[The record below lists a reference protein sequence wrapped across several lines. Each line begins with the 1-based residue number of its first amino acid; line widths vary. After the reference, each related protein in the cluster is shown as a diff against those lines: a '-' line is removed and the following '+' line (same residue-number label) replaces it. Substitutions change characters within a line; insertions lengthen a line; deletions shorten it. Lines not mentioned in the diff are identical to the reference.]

1 VLVLE
6 AALRR
11 SFLLVHERMNRLEHP
26 TASGDDDGVPSR
38 ARGAERPAADS
49 AADAPS
55 RDFELTALYARV
67 SRLEYE
73 SEFYRQQLRALIRS
87 LSWRLTL
94 PLRLLS
100 SLVRMKPPPGRFS
113 WAAGETTTREYF
125 KFGGSREDL
134 PILRQH
140 AEDLATLRDDPL
152 FDPGLYLPLEWTRTG
167 AIVAFLEQWSSHES
181 RLPSAGLVLRRPCPG
196 FHPQI
201 YAHAHAGAYDT
212 TVINPLAHF
221 IRSGRPDG
229 PWRHDVIIPT
239 SAARAPGGHDVPPA
253 ALHAHFHYPELA
265 QDLVRRIAPH
275 GARCDLLLSTDEAR
289 KVNVLREATSG
300 YRRGEVKTRIV
311 PNRGRDI
318 GAFLTGFGDEIVARY
333 EIIGH
338 VHGKRSLHGGGLDP
352 FFGERWREFL
362 WQNLIGG
369 RDRSMDVVL
378 AHLAADARLGL
389 VFPEDPYLHAWDGNG
404 PAAEKLAARMG
415 MTDPLA
421 PYFDFPTGTMFWART
436 AALKPLFAL
445 GLGWEDYPREPAAND
460 GTILNAIER
469 LLPFVAGHAGYRFA
483 TTHVPGVTR

>member
-1 VLVLE
+1 
-6 AALRR
+6 
-11 SFLLVHERMNRLEHP
+11 MIP
-26 TASGDDDGVPSR
+26 KSGNP
-38 ARGAERPAADS
+38 
-49 AADAPS
+49 ADAPA
-55 RDFELTALYARV
+55 RDVELSALYARV
-67 SRLEYE
+67 SQLEYE
-73 SEFYRQQLRALIRS
+73 SEFYRQQHRTLLHS
-87 LSWRLTL
+87 LSWRITR

-100 SLVRMKPPPGRFS
+100 SLLRRKSEPDRFS
-113 WAAGETTTREYF
+113 WASGETSRREYF
-125 KFGGSREDL
+125 QFGRSDEDL
-134 PILRQH
+134 RILRQH

-152 FDPGLYLPLEWTRTG
+152 FDPSMSLPLEWTRTG
-167 AIVAFLEQWSSHES
+167 AIVAFLEQWSTHEG

-212 TVINPLAHF
+212 TVVNPLAHF

-229 PWRHDVIIPT
+229 PWRHDVITPA
-239 SAARAPGGHDVPPA
+239 SAPRAPEPHNVPPA

-265 QDLVRRIAPH
+265 ADLVRRVAPS
-275 GARCDLLLSTDEAR
+275 GARCDLLLSADEAG
-289 KVNVLREATSG
+289 KVEVLRAAASG
-300 YRRGEVKTRIV
+300 YSRGEVKIRMV

-318 GAFLTGFGDEIVARY
+318 GAFLTGFGDDIVGRY

-362 WQNLIGG
+362 WQNLIGA
-369 RDRSMDVVL
+369 RDLSMDAVL
-378 AHLAADARLGL
+378 ARLADDAKLGL
-389 VFPEDPYLHAWDGNG
+389 VFPEDPYLHGWDGNMA
-404 PAAEKLAARMG
+404 AAEQLAARMG
-415 MTDPLA
+415 MTEPLP

-460 GTILNAIER
+460 GTILNAVER
-469 LLPFVAGHAGYRFA
+469 LLPFVAGHTGYRFA

>member
-1 VLVLE
+1 
-6 AALRR
+6 
-11 SFLLVHERMNRLEHP
+11 MNRAESERS
-26 TASGDDDGVPSR
+26 TASLDGGVS
-38 ARGAERPAADS
+38 PAAMGAPRAEHAAASS
-49 AADAPS
+49 AADAS
-55 RDFELTALYARV
+55 ARDLELTALYARV
-67 SRLEYE
+67 SQLEYE
-73 SEFYRQQLRALIRS
+73 AEFYRQQHRTLLHS
-87 LSWRLTL
+87 LSWRLTR

-100 SLVRMKPPPGRFS
+100 SLLRRKSVPDRFS
-113 WAAGETTTREYF
+113 WAAGETSRREYYR
-125 KFGGSREDL
+125 FGRSDEDL
-134 PILRQH
+134 RILRQH

-152 FDPGLYLPLEWTRTG
+152 FDPSLSLPLEWTRTG
-167 AIVAFLEQWSSHES
+167 AIVAFLEQWSTHES

-201 YAHAHAGAYDT
+201 YAHGHAGTYDT

-239 SAARAPGGHDVPPA
+239 SATGAPEQSNVPPA

-265 QDLVRRIAPH
+265 QDLVRRIASR

-289 KVNVLREATSG
+289 KVEILRAAAAG
-300 YRRGEVKTRIV
+300 YSRGEVKIRIV

-318 GAFLTGFGDEIVARY
+318 GAFLTGFRDDIVDRY

-362 WQNLIGG
+362 WQNLVGG
-369 RDRSMDVVL
+369 RDRSMDIVL
-378 AHLAADARLGL
+378 AHLADDEKLGL
-389 VFPEDPYLHAWDGNG
+389 VFPEDPYLHGWDGNL
-404 PAAEKLAARMG
+404 PAAEKLAGGMG
-415 MTDPLA
+415 MTEPL
-421 PYFDFPTGTMFWART
+421 PLYFDFPTGTMFWART

-445 GLGWEDYPREPAAND
+445 GLGWEDYPREPAPND

-469 LLPFVAGHAGYRFA
+469 LLPFVARHAGYRFA

>member
-1 VLVLE
+1 
-6 AALRR
+6 
-11 SFLLVHERMNRLEHP
+11 MNRSEHP
-26 TASGDDDGVPSR
+26 TGSDDGEVSGAASR
-38 ARGAERPAADS
+38 ARGEEHTVTGS
-49 AADAPS
+49 AADAPE
-55 RDFELTALYARV
+55 RDVELTALYARV
-67 SRLEYE
+67 SQLEYE
-73 SEFYRQQLRALIRS
+73 SEFYRQQHRALIRS
-87 LSWRLTL
+87 LSWRLTR

-100 SLVRMKPPPGRFS
+100 SLLRRKSQPSRFS
-113 WAAGETTTREYF
+113 WAAGETTSREYF
-125 KFGGSREDL
+125 QFGGSGEDL
-134 PILRQH
+134 RMLRQH

-167 AIVAFLEQWSSHES
+167 AIVAFLEQWSTHE
-181 RLPSAGLVLRRPCPG
+181 RKLPSAGLVLRRPCPG

-201 YAHAHAGAYDT
+201 YAHAHASVYDT
-212 TVINPLAHF
+212 KVINPLAHF

-229 PWRHDVIIPT
+229 PWRHDVIMPT
-239 SAARAPGGHDVPPA
+239 SAMRTPEQHDVPPA

-265 QDLVRRIAPH
+265 ADLVRRIAPH
-275 GARCDLLLSTDEAR
+275 GARCDLLLSTDEAG
-289 KVNVLREATSG
+289 KGEVLRAAASG
-300 YRRGEVKTRIV
+300 YPRGEVKIRVV

-369 RDRSMDVVL
+369 RDRTMDVVL
-378 AHLAADARLGL
+378 AHLADDARLGL
-389 VFPEDPYLHAWDGNG
+389 VFPEDPYLHGWDGNR

-415 MTDPLA
+415 MSDPLL

-445 GLGWEDYPREPAAND
+445 GLGWGDYPREPAPND

>member
-1 VLVLE
+1 
-6 AALRR
+6 
-11 SFLLVHERMNRLEHP
+11 MNRAESERS
-26 TASGDDDGVPSR
+26 TASLDGDVSGAAMN
-38 ARGAERPAADS
+38 ARGEEHTAASS
-49 AADAPS
+49 AAEAS
-55 RDFELTALYARV
+55 ARDVELAALYARV
-67 SRLEYE
+67 SQLEYE
-73 SEFYRQQLRALIRS
+73 SEFYRQQHRTLRHS
-87 LSWRLTL
+87 LSWRITR

-100 SLVRMKPPPGRFS
+100 SLLLRRKSVPDRFS
-113 WAAGETTTREYF
+113 WAAGETSRREYYR
-125 KFGGSREDL
+125 FGRSDEDL
-134 PILRQH
+134 RILRQH

-152 FDPGLYLPLEWTRTG
+152 FDPSLSLPLEWTRTG
-167 AIVAFLEQWSSHES
+167 AIVAFLEQWSTHES
-181 RLPSAGLVLRRPCPG
+181 KLPSAGLVLRRPCPG

-201 YAHAHAGAYDT
+201 YAHAHAGIYDT

-229 PWRHDVIIPT
+229 PWRHDVITPS
-239 SAARAPGGHDVPPA
+239 SATRVPEQHNAPPA

-265 QDLVRRIAPH
+265 QDLVRRIAPR
-275 GARCDLLLSTDEAR
+275 GPRCDLLLSTDEAG
-289 KVNVLREATSG
+289 KVEILQAAAADYS
-300 YRRGEVKTRIV
+300 RGEVKIRMV

-318 GAFLTGFGDEIVARY
+318 GAFLTGFGDDIVGRY

-369 RDRSMDVVL
+369 RDRSMDIVL
-378 AHLAADARLGL
+378 AHLADDPKLGL
-389 VFPEDPYLHAWDGNG
+389 VFPEDPYLHGWDGNT
-404 PAAEKLAARMG
+404 AVAEKLAARMG
-415 MTDPLA
+415 MTELLP

-469 LLPFVAGHAGYRFA
+469 LLPLVARHAGYRFA

>member
-1 VLVLE
+1 VNFG
-6 AALRR
+6 R
-11 SFLLVHERMNRLEHP
+11 S
-26 TASGDDDGVPSR
+26 DDD
-38 ARGAERPAADS
+38 
-49 AADAPS
+49 
-55 RDFELTALYARV
+55 
-67 SRLEYE
+67 
-73 SEFYRQQLRALIRS
+73 LRI
-87 LSWRLTL
+87 LSQ
-94 PLRLLS
+94 
-100 SLVRMKPPPGRFS
+100 
-113 WAAGETTTREYF
+113 Y
-125 KFGGSREDL
+125 
-134 PILRQH
+134 

-152 FDPGLYLPLEWTRTG
+152 FDPSLSLPLEWTRTG
-167 AIVAFLEQWSSHES
+167 AIVAFLQEWTAHES
-181 RLPSAGLVLRRPCPG
+181 KLPSAALVLRRPCPG

-229 PWRHDVIIPT
+229 PWRHDVITPA
-239 SAARAPGGHDVPPA
+239 SAPRAPEHHNVPSA

-265 QDLVRRIAPH
+265 ADLVRRIPPR
-275 GARCDLLLSTDEAR
+275 GARCDLLLSTDEAG
-289 KVNVLREATSG
+289 KVEILRAAASG
-300 YRRGEVKTRIV
+300 YSRGEVKIRMV

-318 GAFLTGFGDEIVARY
+318 GAFLTGFGDDIVGRY

-369 RDRSMDVVL
+369 RDRSMDIVL
-378 AHLAADARLGL
+378 ARLADDEKLGL
-389 VFPEDPYLHAWDGNG
+389 VFPEDPYLHGWDGN
-404 PAAEKLAARMG
+404 AAAAGNLAARMG
-415 MTDPLA
+415 MTEPLP

-445 GLGWEDYPREPAAND
+445 GLEWEDYPREPAPND

-469 LLPFVAGHAGYRFA
+469 LLPFAARHGGYRFA